1 MKAVISP
8 CELLARR
15 TVLDA
20 WCVWYWAGAS
30 SAHLCCPSETTT
42 GTGFLVPE
50 EQNWWNRACSQSL
63 PLIFSL
69 LNDRHL
75 TWISMSKDIVL
86 VLLRRHCFIS
96 GLCGWFQPSL
106 SWWQL
111 THNSEIT
118 VHSFIWVI
126 ITDIYNHIKETW
138 RDQHILM
145 QTVSSFWHRRKVNLS
160 SASPIIWFLPVPKSI
175 CPRQSANGQELVVF
189 SRCKL
194 IIPSSLSSHLV
205 IEPVNTGC
213 QLKHWQAQSL
223 LLGVSFCGSC
233 YWLKVLWLSM
243 FFPDEERPSVTFP
256 TRCKKANFSC

>member
-1 MKAVISP
+1 MFIASHAACQFGKERAWLTFKVWGLYHNFDWSPGCIWNGKVQESGGFIILKALLEKYEMDKEKINHMKAVISP

-42 GTGFLVPE
+42 WTGFLVPE
-50 EQNWWNRACSQSL
+50 EQNWWNRAYSQSL

-118 VHSFIWVI
+118 VHSFI
-126 ITDIYNHIKETW
+126 
-138 RDQHILM
+138 
-145 QTVSSFWHRRKVNLS
+145 
-160 SASPIIWFLPVPKSI
+160 
-175 CPRQSANGQELVVF
+175 
-189 SRCKL
+189 
-194 IIPSSLSSHLV
+194 
-205 IEPVNTGC
+205 
-213 QLKHWQAQSL
+213 
-223 LLGVSFCGSC
+223 
-233 YWLKVLWLSM
+233 
-243 FFPDEERPSVTFP
+243 
-256 TRCKKANFSC
+256 